1 MSYEDPNL
9 NRPRDPNPNRPQ
21 RIDIIQRNNTGMWV
35 AGLVAVFLVIGLVV
49 FATTR
54 TTNETATSGTPATTT
69 TGSGAVTTGTD
80 KPMPP
85 AKPVEKA
92 PAAPKQ

>member
-9 NRPRDPNPNRPQ
+9 NRPQ
-21 RIDIIQRNNTGMWV
+21 RIDITQRNNTGMWV

-54 TTNETATSGTPATTT
+54 TTNETATTQTPATTT
-69 TGSGAVTTGTD
+69 TGSGAATTGTG
-80 KPMPP
+80 KL
-85 AKPVEKA
+85 AKPQPNEKA

>member
-9 NRPRDPNPNRPQ
+9 NRPQ
-21 RIDIIQRNNTGMWV
+21 RIDITQRNNTGMWV

-54 TTNETATSGTPATTT
+54 TTNDTAISQTPATTT

-80 KPMPP
+80 KPAQP
-85 AKPVEKA
+85 AKPLPNEKA